1 MRQTDKEL
9 ESMQKSVFKMR
20 FWKRDQ
26 QQQQQLEIKRKMTF
40 VAKKRG
46 CFDEQQHLMADDLV
60 FVDKNV
66 ENVDKNVENVENDKM
81 FHICRQPSTLHSPL
95 QQLDR

>member
-1 MRQTDKEL
+1 
-9 ESMQKSVFKMR
+9 
-20 FWKRDQ
+20 
-26 QQQQQLEIKRKMTF
+26 MTF

-66 ENVDKNVENVENDKM
+66 ENVENDKVS
-81 FHICRQPSTLHSPL
+81 HICRQPSTLHSPL